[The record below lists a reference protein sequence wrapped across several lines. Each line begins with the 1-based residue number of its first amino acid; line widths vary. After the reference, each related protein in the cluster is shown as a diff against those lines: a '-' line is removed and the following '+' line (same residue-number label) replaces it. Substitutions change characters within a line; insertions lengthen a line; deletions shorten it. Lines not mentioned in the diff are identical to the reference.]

1 MQRILEELGLNRLQ
15 RPTGHAELEKLDAQR
30 SALTSRRSHWRL
42 GCLTCGGGSCGRAS
56 LSMHIWLAALAYVVR
71 LAVGSVVRTVA
82 PSLSSVSAVI
92 GAPLVQVA
100 VAGALVALTAVTHVA
115 SALQRHGAIE
125 SQCYAMGQT
134 VATAAITAAAWMP
147 ASPLPLPRREAGGGG
162 AAAAVA
168 TPDDDDRRGYARR
181 IVRFLNAAHV
191 AAFISLSDSLSAEN
205 LLTEM
210 DDRFSLLTRAESD
223 AVARL
228 ADRAPVGASGGFDLC
243 TLWAMQQVDRARQ
256 SGALTSAQAQ
266 RLHSHAETLHALR
279 GSLAALVTRPLPLGM
294 RHFVLWTQALFLPLF
309 GAAVARECEGDPLSW
324 PFGFLGVVLV
334 ALAFALLRVL
344 AENMSHPI
352 GISDADLPVLRMC
365 TTIALATQEMLEG
378 FDEADSSSERETDQA
393 GGATLEM
400 AAPQFGIAGG
410 AEARAAMRPLS
421 PGEFEPFV
429 FDSGDESRKAAM
441 RSRSASPIGKGR
453 QFKNRGRT
461 ISGEDLFTPE
471 GTCAH
476 ARAAK
481 AAVLGSVRIDPGQS
495 RRLSRTLSRRLSMLK
510 QVRRRSSF
518 GATASVFPERAFLS
532 VVAAPAAASRVA
544 TSPTESP
551 PESPPE
557 SSPGSPPP
565 STAAAMEGPANAE
578 PSFTEVEA
586 LLTSF
591 YRCVSLLSLST
602 LSFLFLHSAI
612 PLTHTH
618 THTHTHTQHTTHTH
632 AFLHRNTQTSRTEQS
647 VASEYNHNACSRIN
661 ASVSFACYCGRKV
674 CMRFISYDG

>member
-1 MQRILEELGLNRLQ
+1 
-15 RPTGHAELEKLDAQR
+15 
-30 SALTSRRSHWRL
+30 
-42 GCLTCGGGSCGRAS
+42 
-56 LSMHIWLAALAYVVR
+56 
-71 LAVGSVVRTVA
+71 
-82 PSLSSVSAVI
+82 
-92 GAPLVQVA
+92 
-100 VAGALVALTAVTHVA
+100 
-115 SALQRHGAIE
+115 
-125 SQCYAMGQT
+125 
-134 VATAAITAAAWMP
+134 
-147 ASPLPLPRREAGGGG
+147 
-162 AAAAVA
+162 
-168 TPDDDDRRGYARR
+168 
-181 IVRFLNAAHV
+181 
-191 AAFISLSDSLSAEN
+191 
-205 LLTEM
+205 
-210 DDRFSLLTRAESD
+210 
-223 AVARL
+223 
-228 ADRAPVGASGGFDLC
+228 
-243 TLWAMQQVDRARQ
+243 VDRARQ

-410 AEARAAMRPLS
+410 AEARAAMRPHS

-461 ISGEDLFTPE
+461 ISGDLFTPE

-495 RRLSRTLSRRLSMLK
+495 RRLSRTLSRR

-591 YRCVSLLSLST
+591 YRLHEPSKVSQVNIITTRALASMPASVLLATVAGKYACGSFPTMDEMERDLAEPHPAVLEVFAAAQLERDADADAATVTFPSLDSSAPPFSVLTPLQVGEWLAMHGCDVFIEPFLEDHIDGHLLLDVELEDLKLDYGRYGSDADRQKLLSCVAT
-602 LSFLFLHSAI
+602 EK
-612 PLTHTH
+612 
-618 THTHTHTQHTTHTH
+618 
-632 AFLHRNTQTSRTEQS
+632 AF
-647 VASEYNHNACSRIN
+647 SENAHL
-661 ASVSFACYCGRKV
+661 
-674 CMRFISYDG
+674 